1 MTTDLEKQYIT
12 ALEEYKVLADKQITQ
27 LNKIINVLEIKY
39 ENLRPITK

>member
-27 LNKIINVLEIKY
+27 LNKIIKLK
-39 ENLRPITK
+39 